1 MKCYT
6 IAQVV
11 NYVNMHK
18 DFFGITKERA
28 CWADCTGLFRVSK
41 LSTQYNMQLF
51 DFCKMDHTAQVFLP
65 AAVKKSDLKKAL
77 NITKNTKF
85 TDFFDIT
92 EQEWCFMQVT
102 PNRMLVFDQIVKN
115 TMPKV
120 EQKPTEVEELKARIK
135 ELEGQLAQ
143 AKKAEPRV
151 LTSYMTL
158 DDDHVVH
165 IDTNNPL
172 GKLIYHYKLTANWFY
187 DIDEAIDCCEKV
199 ALGLNTLCAEL
210 KRAKA
215 NGATHIT
222 YQWQLQAVAYEQA
235 RKVVLLTLSGYSFGA
250 EAL

>member
-1 MKCYT
+1 MKSYT

-18 DFFGITKERA
+18 EFFGITKERA

-51 DFCKMDHTAQVFLP
+51 EFCKMDHTAQVFLP
-65 AAVKKSDLKKAL
+65 AAVKKADLKKAL
-77 NITKNTKF
+77 SITKNTKF

-158 DDDHVVH
+158 DNDHVVH

-172 GKLIYHYKLTANWFY
+172 GKLIYHYKLTNNTFY
-187 DIDEAIDCCEKV
+187 DIDEAIDHCEKV

-222 YQWQLQAVAYEQA
+222 
-235 RKVVLLTLSGYSFGA
+235 F
-250 EAL
+250 

>member
-1 MKCYT
+1 MKSYT

-28 CWADCTGLFRVSK
+28 CWADCTVPFRVSK
-41 LSTQYNMQLF
+41 LSRQYDMQLF
-51 DFCKMDHTAQVFLP
+51 EFCSMDHTAQVFLP
-65 AAVKKSDLKKAL
+65 KAVKKSDLKKAL
-77 NITKNTKF
+77 SITKNTKF
-85 TDFFDIT
+85 TDFRDIL

-102 PNRMLVFDQIVKN
+102 PNRMLVFDQIAKN
-115 TMPKV
+115 TMPKI

-172 GKLIYHYKLTANWFY
+172 GKLIYHYKLTNDKFY
-187 DIDEAIDCCEKV
+187 DIDEAIDHCEKV

-215 NGATHIT
+215 NSATHIT
-222 YQWQLQAVAYEQA
+222 
-235 RKVVLLTLSGYSFGA
+235 F
-250 EAL
+250 

>member
-51 DFCKMDHTAQVFLP
+51 EFHAFDHTAQVFLP

-135 ELEGQLAQ
+135 ELEEQLAQ
-143 AKKAEPRV
+143 TKKAEPRV

-172 GKLIYHYKLTANWFY
+172 GKLIYHYKLTANKFY
-187 DIDEAIDCCEKV
+187 DIDEAIDHCEKV

-215 NGATHIT
+215 NNATHIT
-222 YQWQLQAVAYEQA
+222 FQWQLQAVAYEQA
-235 RKVVLLTLSGYSFGA
+235 RKFVLFVLSGYSFGA

>member
-1 MKCYT
+1 M
-6 IAQVV
+6 
-11 NYVNMHK
+11 
-18 DFFGITKERA
+18 
-28 CWADCTGLFRVSK
+28 
-41 LSTQYNMQLF
+41 
-51 DFCKMDHTAQVFLP
+51 P

-120 EQKPTEVEELKARIK
+120 EQKLTEVEELKARIK

-143 AKKAEPRV
+143 VKKAEPRV

-158 DDDHVVH
+158 DDNHVVH

-172 GKLIYHYKLTANWFY
+172 GKLIYHYKLTNNMFY
-187 DIDEAIDCCEKV
+187 DIDEAIDHCEKV

-215 NGATHIT
+215 NNAAYIT
-222 YQWQLQAVAYEQA
+222 
-235 RKVVLLTLSGYSFGA
+235 F
-250 EAL
+250 

>member
-1 MKCYT
+1 MKSYT

-18 DFFGITKERA
+18 EFFGITKERA
-28 CWADCTGLFRVSK
+28 CWADCTVPFRVSK
-41 LSTQYNMQLF
+41 LSTQYDMQLF
-51 DFCKMDHTAQVFLP
+51 EFCSFDHTAQVFLP
-65 AAVKKSDLKKAL
+65 KAVKKSDLKKAL
-77 NITKNTKF
+77 SITKNTKF
-85 TDFFDIT
+85 TDFRDIL

-102 PNRMLVFDQIVKN
+102 PNRMLVFDQIAKN

-143 AKKAEPRV
+143 VKKAEPRV

-158 DDDHVVH
+158 DNDHVVH
-165 IDTNNPL
+165 IDTTNPL
-172 GKLIYHYKLTANWFY
+172 GKLIYHYKLTNNTFY
-187 DIDEAIDCCEKV
+187 DIDEAIDHCEKV

-215 NGATHIT
+215 NSATHIT
-222 YQWQLQAVAYEQA
+222 
-235 RKVVLLTLSGYSFGA
+235 F
-250 EAL
+250 

>member
-28 CWADCTGLFRVSK
+28 CWADCTGFFRVSK
-41 LSTQYNMQLF
+41 LTTHEMQLF
-51 DFCKMDHTAQVFLP
+51 EFRKFDHTAQVFLP
-65 AAVKKSDLKKAL
+65 EAVKKSDLKKAL
-77 NITKNTKF
+77 KLTQNTKF
-85 TDFFDIT
+85 TDFFDDVNQGWT
-92 EQEWCFMQVT
+92 FMQVT

-115 TMPKV
+115 STPKV

-143 AKKAEPRV
+143 TKKAEPRV

-187 DIDEAIDCCEKV
+187 DIDEAIDSCEKV

-215 NGATHIT
+215 NNATHVT
-222 YQWQLQAVAYEQA
+222 
-235 RKVVLLTLSGYSFGA
+235 F
-250 EAL
+250 

>member
-1 MKCYT
+1 MKSYT

-11 NYVNMHK
+11 NYVNQHK

-28 CWADCTGLFRVSK
+28 CWADCTGPFRVSK
-41 LSTQYNMQLF
+41 LSRQYDLQLF
-51 DFCKMDHTAQVFLP
+51 EFHSMDHTAYVFLP

-85 TDFFDIT
+85 TDFRDSL

-115 TMPKV
+115 TMPQLLPEKIA
-120 EQKPTEVEELKARIK
+120 QPTEVEELKARIK

-143 AKKAEPRV
+143 YKKAEPRV

-158 DDDHVVH
+158 DNDHVVH

-172 GKLIYHYKLTANWFY
+172 GKLIYHYKLVNNKFY
-187 DIDEAIDCCEKV
+187 DIDEAIDHCEKV

-215 NGATHIT
+215 NSATHIT
-222 YQWQLQAVAYEQA
+222 
-235 RKVVLLTLSGYSFGA
+235 F
-250 EAL
+250 

>member
-18 DFFGITKERA
+18 DYFGITKERA
-28 CWADCTGLFRVSK
+28 CWADCTGFFRVSK
-41 LSTQYNMQLF
+41 LTTHEMQLF
-51 DFCKMDHTAQVFLP
+51 EFRKFDHTAQVFLP
-65 AAVKKSDLKKAL
+65 EAVKKSDLKKAL
-77 NITKNTKF
+77 KLTQNTKF
-85 TDFFDIT
+85 TDFFDGD
-92 EQEWCFMQVT
+92 QNWAFMQVT
-102 PNRMLVFDQIVKN
+102 PNRMLVFDQIMQN
-115 TMPKV
+115 TMPKEEV
-120 EQKPTEVEELKARIK
+120 QKPTEVEELKARIK

-165 IDTNNPL
+165 IDTTNPL
-172 GKLIYHYKLTANWFY
+172 GKLIYNYKLTTNKFY
-187 DIDEAIDCCEKV
+187 DLDEAIDHCEKV

-215 NGATHIT
+215 NNATHIT
-222 YQWQLQAVAYEQA
+222 
-235 RKVVLLTLSGYSFGA
+235 F
-250 EAL
+250 

>member
-1 MKCYT
+1 MKSYT

-18 DFFGITKERA
+18 EFFGITKERA
-28 CWADCTGLFRVSK
+28 CWADCTVPFRVSK
-41 LSTQYNMQLF
+41 LSTQYDMQLF
-51 DFCKMDHTAQVFLP
+51 EFCSFDHTAQVFLP
-65 AAVKKSDLKKAL
+65 KAVKKSDLKKAL
-77 NITKNTKF
+77 SITKNTKF
-85 TDFFDIT
+85 TDFRDIL

-102 PNRMLVFDQIVKN
+102 PNRMLVFDQIAKN

-120 EQKPTEVEELKARIK
+120 EQKPTEVEELNARIK

-143 AKKAEPRV
+143 YKKAEPRV
-151 LTSYMTL
+151 LTAYMTL

-187 DIDEAIDCCEKV
+187 DIDEAIDSCEKV

-215 NGATHIT
+215 NSATHIT
-222 YQWQLQAVAYEQA
+222 
-235 RKVVLLTLSGYSFGA
+235 F
-250 EAL
+250 

>member
-1 MKCYT
+1 MKSYT

-28 CWADCTGLFRVSK
+28 CWADCTVPFRVSK
-41 LSTQYNMQLF
+41 LSTQYDMQLF
-51 DFCKMDHTAQVFLP
+51 EFCSFDHTAQVFLP
-65 AAVKKSDLKKAL
+65 KAVKKADLKKAL
-77 NITKNTKF
+77 SITKNTKF
-85 TDFFDIT
+85 TDFRDIL

-102 PNRMLVFDQIVKN
+102 PNRMLVFDQIAKN
-115 TMPKV
+115 TMPKI

-143 AKKAEPRV
+143 YKKAEPRV
-151 LTSYMTL
+151 LTAYMTL
-158 DDDHVVH
+158 DNDHVVH

-172 GKLIYHYKLTANWFY
+172 GKLIYHYKLTNDQFY
-187 DIDEAIDCCEKV
+187 DIDEAIDHCEKV

-215 NGATHIT
+215 NSATHIT
-222 YQWQLQAVAYEQA
+222 
-235 RKVVLLTLSGYSFGA
+235 F
-250 EAL
+250 

>member
-1 MKCYT
+1 MKSYT

-18 DFFGITKERA
+18 EFFGITKERA
-28 CWADCTGLFRVSK
+28 CWADCTVPFRVSK
-41 LSTQYNMQLF
+41 LSTQYDMQLF
-51 DFCKMDHTAQVFLP
+51 EFCSFDHTAQVFLP
-65 AAVKKSDLKKAL
+65 KAVKKSDLKKAL
-77 NITKNTKF
+77 SITKNTKF
-85 TDFFDIT
+85 TDFRDIL

-102 PNRMLVFDQIVKN
+102 PNRMLVFDQIAKN
-115 TMPKV
+115 TMPKI

-143 AKKAEPRV
+143 YKKAEPRV

-158 DDDHVVH
+158 DNDHVVH

-172 GKLIYHYKLTANWFY
+172 GKLIYHYKLTNNTFY
-187 DIDEAIDCCEKV
+187 DIDEAIDHCEKV

-215 NGATHIT
+215 NSATHIT
-222 YQWQLQAVAYEQA
+222 
-235 RKVVLLTLSGYSFGA
+235 F
-250 EAL
+250 

>member
-28 CWADCTGLFRVSK
+28 CWTDCTGLFRVSK
-41 LSTQYNMQLF
+41 LSTQYEMQLF
-51 DFCKMDHTAQVFLP
+51 EFCKMDHTAQVFLP

-120 EQKPTEVEELKARIK
+120 EHKPTEVEELKARIK

-172 GKLIYHYKLTANWFY
+172 GKLIYHYRVTNNTFY
-187 DIDEAIDCCEKV
+187 DIDEAIDSCEKV

-215 NGATHIT
+215 NNAAYIT
-222 YQWQLQAVAYEQA
+222 
-235 RKVVLLTLSGYSFGA
+235 F
-250 EAL
+250 

>member
-18 DFFGITKERA
+18 DFFDITKERA

-41 LSTQYNMQLF
+41 LNTNEMQLF
-51 DFCKMDHTAQVFLP
+51 EFCKMDHTAQVFLP
-65 AAVKKSDLKKAL
+65 VAIKKSDLKKAL
-77 NITKNTKF
+77 KLTQNTKF
-85 TDFFDIT
+85 NDFFDGN
-92 EQEWCFMQVT
+92 EDWAFMQVT

-115 TMPKV
+115 SMPKV

-143 AKKAEPRV
+143 VKKAEPRV

-172 GKLIYHYKLTANWFY
+172 GKLIYHYKLTTNKFY
-187 DIDEAIDCCEKV
+187 DIDEAIDHCEKV

-215 NGATHIT
+215 NSATHIT
-222 YQWQLQAVAYEQA
+222 
-235 RKVVLLTLSGYSFGA
+235 F
-250 EAL
+250 

>member
-1 MKCYT
+1 MKSYT

-18 DFFGITKERA
+18 EFFGITKERA
-28 CWADCTGLFRVSK
+28 CWADCTVPFRVSK
-41 LSTQYNMQLF
+41 LSRQYDMQLF
-51 DFCKMDHTAQVFLP
+51 EFCSMDHTAQVFLP
-65 AAVKKSDLKKAL
+65 KAVKKFDLKKAL
-77 NITKNTKF
+77 SITKNTKF
-85 TDFFDIT
+85 TDFRDIL

-102 PNRMLVFDQIVKN
+102 PNRMLVFDQIAKN

-187 DIDEAIDCCEKV
+187 DIDEAIDSCEKV

-215 NGATHIT
+215 NNATHIT
-222 YQWQLQAVAYEQA
+222 
-235 RKVVLLTLSGYSFGA
+235 F
-250 EAL
+250 

>member
-1 MKCYT
+1 MKSYT

-28 CWADCTGLFRVSK
+28 CWADCTGFFRVSK
-41 LSTQYNMQLF
+41 LSTHEMQLF
-51 DFCKMDHTAQVFLP
+51 EFCKLDHTAQIFLP
-65 AAVKKSDLKKAL
+65 EAVKKSDLKKAL
-77 NITKNTKF
+77 KLTRNTKF
-85 TDFFDIT
+85 TDFFDGVNQAWT
-92 EQEWCFMQVT
+92 FMQVT

-115 TMPKV
+115 SMPKV

-143 AKKAEPRV
+143 VKKAEPRV

-165 IDTNNPL
+165 IDTTNPL
-172 GKLIYHYKLTANWFY
+172 GKLIYHYKLTNNKFY
-187 DIDEAIDCCEKV
+187 DIDEAIDHCEKV

-215 NGATHIT
+215 NNATHIT
-222 YQWQLQAVAYEQA
+222 
-235 RKVVLLTLSGYSFGA
+235 F
-250 EAL
+250 

>member
-1 MKCYT
+1 MKSYT

-28 CWADCTGLFRVSK
+28 CWADCTATFRVSK
-41 LSTQYNMQLF
+41 LSIRYNMQLF
-51 DFCKMDHTAQVFLP
+51 EHCKLDNTAQVFLP

-77 NITKNTKF
+77 KITKNTKF
-85 TDFFDIT
+85 TDFLDNA
-92 EQEWCFMQVT
+92 EQVWCFMQVT

-115 TMPKV
+115 TMPMV

-135 ELEGQLAQ
+135 ELEEQLAQ
-143 AKKAEPRV
+143 VKKAEPRV
-151 LTSYMTL
+151 LTAYMTL
-158 DDDHVVH
+158 DENHVIH
-165 IDTNNPL
+165 IDTSNPL
-172 GKLIYHYKLTANWFY
+172 GKLIYHYKLRNNEFY
-187 DIDEAIDCCEKV
+187 DLDEAIDHCEKV

-222 YQWQLQAVAYEQA
+222 FQL
-235 RKVVLLTLSGYSFGA
+235 
-250 EAL
+250 

>member
-28 CWADCTGLFRVSK
+28 CWDDCTGFFRVSK
-41 LSTQYNMQLF
+41 LTTHEMRLF
-51 DFCKMDHTAQVFLP
+51 EFRKFDHTAQVFLP
-65 AAVKKSDLKKAL
+65 EAVKKSDLKKAL
-77 NITKNTKF
+77 KLTQNTKF
-85 TDFFDIT
+85 TDFFDGD
-92 EQEWCFMQVT
+92 QNWAFMQVT
-102 PNRMLVFDQIVKN
+102 PNRMLVFDQIMQN
-115 TMPKV
+115 TMPKEEV
-120 EQKPTEVEELKARIK
+120 QKPTEVEELKAKIK

-165 IDTNNPL
+165 IDTTNPL
-172 GKLIYHYKLTANWFY
+172 GKLIYHYKLTTNKFY
-187 DIDEAIDCCEKV
+187 DLDEAIDHCEKV

-215 NGATHIT
+215 NNATHIT
-222 YQWQLQAVAYEQA
+222 
-235 RKVVLLTLSGYSFGA
+235 F
-250 EAL
+250 

>member
-18 DFFGITKERA
+18 DYFGITKERA
-28 CWADCTGLFRVSK
+28 CWADCTGFFRVSK
-41 LSTQYNMQLF
+41 LTTHEMQLF
-51 DFCKMDHTAQVFLP
+51 EFCKFDHTAQVFLP
-65 AAVKKSDLKKAL
+65 EAVKKSDLKKAL
-77 NITKNTKF
+77 KLTQNTKF
-85 TDFFDIT
+85 TDFFDGD
-92 EQEWCFMQVT
+92 QNWAFMQVT
-102 PNRMLVFDQIVKN
+102 PNRMLVFDQIMQN
-115 TMPKV
+115 TMPKEEV
-120 EQKPTEVEELKARIK
+120 QKPTEVEELKARIK

-165 IDTNNPL
+165 IDTTNPL
-172 GKLIYHYKLTANWFY
+172 GKLIYNYKLTTNKFY
-187 DIDEAIDCCEKV
+187 DLDEAIDHCEKV

-215 NGATHIT
+215 NNATHIT
-222 YQWQLQAVAYEQA
+222 
-235 RKVVLLTLSGYSFGA
+235 F
-250 EAL
+250 

>member
-28 CWADCTGLFRVSK
+28 CWADCTGFFRVSK
-41 LSTQYNMQLF
+41 LSTHEMQLF
-51 DFCKMDHTAQVFLP
+51 EFRKFDHTAQVFLP
-65 AAVKKSDLKKAL
+65 EAVKKSDLKKAL
-77 NITKNTKF
+77 KLTQNTKF
-85 TDFFDIT
+85 TDFFDGDQNW
-92 EQEWCFMQVT
+92 EFMQVT

-115 TMPKV
+115 SMPKV

-187 DIDEAIDCCEKV
+187 DIDEAIDSCEKV

-215 NGATHIT
+215 NNATHIT
-222 YQWQLQAVAYEQA
+222 
-235 RKVVLLTLSGYSFGA
+235 F
-250 EAL
+250 

>member
-1 MKCYT
+1 MKSYT

-28 CWADCTGLFRVSK
+28 CWADCTGFFRVSK
-41 LSTQYNMQLF
+41 LSTHEMQLF
-51 DFCKMDHTAQVFLP
+51 EFRKFDHTAQVFLP
-65 AAVKKSDLKKAL
+65 EAVKKSDLKKAL
-77 NITKNTKF
+77 KLTQNTKF
-85 TDFFDIT
+85 TDFFDGDQNW
-92 EQEWCFMQVT
+92 EFMQVT

-115 TMPKV
+115 SMPKV

-187 DIDEAIDCCEKV
+187 DIDEAIDSCEKV

-215 NGATHIT
+215 NNATHIT
-222 YQWQLQAVAYEQA
+222 
-235 RKVVLLTLSGYSFGA
+235 F
-250 EAL
+250 

>member
-92 EQEWCFMQVT
+92 EQEWCFMRVT
-102 PNRMLVFDQIVKN
+102 PNRMLVFDQIMQN
-115 TMPKV
+115 TMPKEEV
-120 EQKPTEVEELKARIK
+120 QKPTEVEELKARIK

-143 AKKAEPRV
+143 YKKAEPRV

-158 DDDHVVH
+158 DDDNVVH
-165 IDTNNPL
+165 IDTTNPL
-172 GKLIYHYKLTANWFY
+172 GKLIYHYKLTTNKFY
-187 DIDEAIDCCEKV
+187 DIEEAIDHCEKV

-215 NGATHIT
+215 NGATH
-222 YQWQLQAVAYEQA
+222 
-235 RKVVLLTLSGYSFGA
+235 LTF
-250 EAL
+250 

>member
-28 CWADCTGLFRVSK
+28 CWADCTVPFRVSK

-51 DFCKMDHTAQVFLP
+51 EFHAFDHTAHVFLP

-135 ELEGQLAQ
+135 ELEEQLAQ
-143 AKKAEPRV
+143 TKKTEPRV

-172 GKLIYHYKLTANWFY
+172 GKLIYHYKLTNDKFY
-187 DIDEAIDCCEKV
+187 DIDEAIDHCEKV

-215 NGATHIT
+215 NNATHIT
-222 YQWQLQAVAYEQA
+222 FQWQLQAVAYEQA
-235 RKVVLLTLSGYSFGA
+235 RKFVLFVLSGYSFGA

>member
-28 CWADCTGLFRVSK
+28 CWADCTGFFRVSK
-41 LSTQYNMQLF
+41 LSTQYDMQLF
-51 DFCKMDHTAQVFLP
+51 EFCKMDHTAQVFLP

-77 NITKNTKF
+77 KLTQNTKF
-85 TDFFDIT
+85 TDFRDII

-115 TMPKV
+115 TMPQVLPNV
-120 EQKPTEVEELKARIK
+120 EQKPSEVEELKARIK

-143 AKKAEPRV
+143 VKKAEPRV

-172 GKLIYHYKLTANWFY
+172 GKLIYHYKLVNNKFY
-187 DIDEAIDCCEKV
+187 DIDEAIDHCEKV

-215 NGATHIT
+215 NNATHIT
-222 YQWQLQAVAYEQA
+222 
-235 RKVVLLTLSGYSFGA
+235 F
-250 EAL
+250 

>member
-28 CWADCTGLFRVSK
+28 CWADCTGFFRVSK
-41 LSTQYNMQLF
+41 LTTHEMRLF
-51 DFCKMDHTAQVFLP
+51 EFRKFDHTAQVFLP
-65 AAVKKSDLKKAL
+65 EAVKKSDLKKAL
-77 NITKNTKF
+77 KLTQNTKF
-85 TDFFDIT
+85 TDFFDGD
-92 EQEWCFMQVT
+92 QNWAFMQVT
-102 PNRMLVFDQIVKN
+102 PNRMLVFDQIMQN
-115 TMPKV
+115 TMPKEEV
-120 EQKPTEVEELKARIK
+120 QKPTEVEELKARIK

-143 AKKAEPRV
+143 AKKAKPRV

-165 IDTNNPL
+165 IDTTNPL
-172 GKLIYHYKLTANWFY
+172 GKLIYHYKLTTNKFY
-187 DIDEAIDCCEKV
+187 DLDEAIDHCEKV

-215 NGATHIT
+215 NNATHIT
-222 YQWQLQAVAYEQA
+222 
-235 RKVVLLTLSGYSFGA
+235 F
-250 EAL
+250 

>member
-1 MKCYT
+1 MKSYT

-18 DFFGITKERA
+18 EFFGITKERA
-28 CWADCTGLFRVSK
+28 CWADCTVPFRVSK
-41 LSTQYNMQLF
+41 LSTQYDMQLF
-51 DFCKMDHTAQVFLP
+51 EFCSMDHTAQVFLP
-65 AAVKKSDLKKAL
+65 KAVKKSDLKKAL
-77 NITKNTKF
+77 SITKNTKF
-85 TDFFDIT
+85 TDFRDIL

-102 PNRMLVFDQIVKN
+102 PNRMLVFDQIAKN
-115 TMPKV
+115 TMPKI

-187 DIDEAIDCCEKV
+187 DIDEAIDSCEKV

-215 NGATHIT
+215 NSATHIT
-222 YQWQLQAVAYEQA
+222 
-235 RKVVLLTLSGYSFGA
+235 F
-250 EAL
+250 

>member
-1 MKCYT
+1 MKSYT

-28 CWADCTGLFRVSK
+28 CWADCTVPFRVSK
-41 LSTQYNMQLF
+41 LSRQYDMQLF
-51 DFCKMDHTAQVFLP
+51 EFCSMDHTAQVFLP
-65 AAVKKSDLKKAL
+65 KAVKKSDLKKAL
-77 NITKNTKF
+77 SITKNTKF
-85 TDFFDIT
+85 TDFRDIL

-115 TMPKV
+115 TMPQI
-120 EQKPTEVEELKARIK
+120 EQKPTELEEAKAKIK
-135 ELEGQLAQ
+135 ELEAKLAQ
-143 AKKAEPRV
+143 YKQAEPRV

-158 DDDHVVH
+158 DNDHVVH
-165 IDTNNPL
+165 IDTTNPL
-172 GKLIYHYKLTANWFY
+172 GKLIYHYKLGNNQFY
-187 DIDEAIDCCEKV
+187 NIDEAIDHCEKV

-222 YQWQLQAVAYEQA
+222 
-235 RKVVLLTLSGYSFGA
+235 F
-250 EAL
+250 

>member
-1 MKCYT
+1 MKSYT

-28 CWADCTGLFRVSK
+28 CWADCTVPFRVSK
-41 LSTQYNMQLF
+41 LSRQYDMQLF
-51 DFCKMDHTAQVFLP
+51 EFCSMDHTAQVFLP
-65 AAVKKSDLKKAL
+65 KAVKKSDLKKAL
-77 NITKNTKF
+77 SITKNTKF
-85 TDFFDIT
+85 TDFRDIL

-102 PNRMLVFDQIVKN
+102 PNRMLVFDQIAKN
-115 TMPKV
+115 TMPKI

-143 AKKAEPRV
+143 YKKAEPRV

-172 GKLIYHYKLTANWFY
+172 GKLIYHYKLTNDQFY
-187 DIDEAIDCCEKV
+187 DIDEAIDHCEKV

-215 NGATHIT
+215 NNATHIT
-222 YQWQLQAVAYEQA
+222 
-235 RKVVLLTLSGYSFGA
+235 F
-250 EAL
+250 

>member
-1 MKCYT
+1 MKSYT

-18 DFFGITKERA
+18 EFFGITKERA
-28 CWADCTGLFRVSK
+28 CWADCTVPFRVSK
-41 LSTQYNMQLF
+41 LSRQYDMQLF
-51 DFCKMDHTAQVFLP
+51 EFCSMDHTAQVFLP
-65 AAVKKSDLKKAL
+65 KAVKKSDLKKAL
-77 NITKNTKF
+77 SITKNTKF
-85 TDFFDIT
+85 TDFRDIL

-102 PNRMLVFDQIVKN
+102 PNRMLVFDQIAKN

-187 DIDEAIDCCEKV
+187 DIDEAIDSCEKV

-215 NGATHIT
+215 NNATHIT
-222 YQWQLQAVAYEQA
+222 
-235 RKVVLLTLSGYSFGA
+235 F
-250 EAL
+250 

>member
-1 MKCYT
+1 MKSYT

-18 DFFGITKERA
+18 EFFGITKERA
-28 CWADCTGLFRVSK
+28 CWADCTVPFRVSK
-41 LSTQYNMQLF
+41 LSTQYDMQLF
-51 DFCKMDHTAQVFLP
+51 EFCSFDHTAQVFLP
-65 AAVKKSDLKKAL
+65 KAVKKSDLKKAL
-77 NITKNTKF
+77 SITKNTKF
-85 TDFFDIT
+85 TDFRDIL

-102 PNRMLVFDQIVKN
+102 PNRMLVFDQIAKN

-143 AKKAEPRV
+143 YKKAEPRV

-172 GKLIYHYKLTANWFY
+172 GKLIYHYKLTTNKFY
-187 DIDEAIDCCEKV
+187 DLDEAIDHCEKV

-215 NGATHIT
+215 NGATH
-222 YQWQLQAVAYEQA
+222 
-235 RKVVLLTLSGYSFGA
+235 LTF
-250 EAL
+250 

>member
-1 MKCYT
+1 
-6 IAQVV
+6 
-11 NYVNMHK
+11 
-18 DFFGITKERA
+18 
-28 CWADCTGLFRVSK
+28 
-41 LSTQYNMQLF
+41 
-51 DFCKMDHTAQVFLP
+51 MDHTAQVFLP

-77 NITKNTKF
+77 KLTQNTKF
-85 TDFFDIT
+85 TDFFDDVNQGWT
-92 EQEWCFMQVT
+92 FMQVT

-115 TMPKV
+115 SMPKV

-143 AKKAEPRV
+143 VKKAEPRV

-172 GKLIYHYKLTANWFY
+172 GKLIYHYKLVNNKFY
-187 DIDEAIDCCEKV
+187 DINEAIDHCEKV

-215 NGATHIT
+215 NNATHIT
-222 YQWQLQAVAYEQA
+222 
-235 RKVVLLTLSGYSFGA
+235 F
-250 EAL
+250 

>member
-1 MKCYT
+1 MKSYT

-18 DFFGITKERA
+18 EFFGITKERA
-28 CWADCTGLFRVSK
+28 CWADCTVPFRVSK
-41 LSTQYNMQLF
+41 LSTQYDMQLF
-51 DFCKMDHTAQVFLP
+51 EFCSFDHTAQVFLP
-65 AAVKKSDLKKAL
+65 KAVKKSDLKKAL
-77 NITKNTKF
+77 SITKNTKF
-85 TDFFDIT
+85 TDFRDIL

-102 PNRMLVFDQIVKN
+102 PNRMLVFDQIAKN

-143 AKKAEPRV
+143 YKKAEPRV
-151 LTSYMTL
+151 LTAYMTL

-165 IDTNNPL
+165 IDTTNPL
-172 GKLIYHYKLTANWFY
+172 GKLIYHYKLTTNKFY
-187 DIDEAIDCCEKV
+187 DLDEAIDHCEKV

-215 NGATHIT
+215 NGATH
-222 YQWQLQAVAYEQA
+222 
-235 RKVVLLTLSGYSFGA
+235 LTF
-250 EAL
+250 